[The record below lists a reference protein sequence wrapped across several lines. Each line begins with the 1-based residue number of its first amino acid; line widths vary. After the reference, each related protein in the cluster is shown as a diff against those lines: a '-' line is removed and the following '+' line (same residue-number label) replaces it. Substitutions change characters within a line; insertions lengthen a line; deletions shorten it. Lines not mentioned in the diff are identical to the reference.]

1 MHNINHLKI
10 KLKMAAFMAAI
21 FDLPDLNEQ

>member
-1 MHNINHLKI
+1 MHNANLKF

-21 FDLPDLNEQ
+21 FLFSDLNEQ